1 MKTFEE
7 FLKAMETDSELKT
20 KGFAMLEALEDKSEE
35 AKLAA
40 VVKLAQENG
49 YDVSVEDFSAA
60 QAGVQKL
67 DDAELKLASG
77 GYKME
82 SCIANYRC
90 GLIWNKCVFCD
101 ECLGIEDCETSFYW
115 VYGPKKK

>member
-7 FLKAMETDSELKT
+7 FLKAMETDSELKA
-20 KGFAMLEALEDKSEE
+20 KGVAALEALEEKNEE
-35 AKLAA
+35 TKVA
-40 VVKLAQENG
+40 VLVKLAQENG

-77 GYKME
+77 GEQE
-82 SCIANYRC
+82 SPFFSC
-90 GLIWNKCVFCD
+90 GFND
-101 ECLGIEDCETSFYW
+101 ECGFAWNTCSGNFVGTVAF
-115 VYGPKKK
+115 G

>member
-7 FLKAMETDSELKT
+7 FLKAMETDSELKA
-20 KGFAMLEALEDKSEE
+20 KGLAALEALEEKSEE

-67 DDAELKLASG
+67 DAAELKLASG
-77 GYKME
+77 GKIPFFE
-82 SCIANYRC
+82 C
-90 GLIWNKCVFCD
+90 GTNN
-101 ECLGIEDCETSFYW
+101 ECCLVYHICETEWVGNVPGGESF
-115 VYGPKKK
+115 

>member
-7 FLKAMETDSELKT
+7 FLKAMQTDSELKA
-20 KGFAMLEALEDKSEE
+20 KGLAALEALEEKSEE

-40 VVKLAQENG
+40 LVKLAQETG

-60 QAGVQKL
+60 KAGTQKL

-77 GYKME
+77 GGNIPFFD
-82 SCIANYRC
+82 CFTN
-90 GLIWNKCVFCD
+90 D
-101 ECLGIEDCETSFYW
+101 ECCLIYHICETEW
-115 VYGPKKK
+115 VGNVPGGDSY

>member
-7 FLKAMETDSELKT
+7 FLKAMQTDSELKA
-20 KGFAMLEALEDKSEE
+20 KGLAALEALEEKSEE

-40 VVKLAQENG
+40 LVKLAQENG

-77 GYKME
+77 GEQKNPFF
-82 SCIANYRC
+82 AC
-90 GLIWNKCVFCD
+90 GFND
-101 ECLGIEDCETSFYW
+101 ECALAWHFCSGNFLGTAGG
-115 VYGPKKK
+115 YGSVSENV